1 MYVLNVNINEQ
12 SFISKTWYKQ
22 EREKLRMHS
31 NLE

>member
-22 EREKLRMHS
+22 EREKIK
-31 NLE
+31 NAQ